1 MDSIQLSICK
11 PRRITCNDLSAHST
25 LTKVLIVSVK
35 RSIING
41 TPLPPFCLYSRMKN
55 FVNIYIEIRMVLLV
69 PMTCRN
75 IITKKLTFCI
85 ILLMLKSCILNLMNI
100 QKDLKSTLVMKS
112 VLKLLML
119 CYYLV
124 IFFRQ

>member
-1 MDSIQLSICK
+1 ML
-11 PRRITCNDLSAHST
+11 
-25 LTKVLIVSVK
+25 
-35 RSIING
+35 
-41 TPLPPFCLYSRMKN
+41 
-55 FVNIYIEIRMVLLV
+55 IYIEIRMVLLV

-75 IITKKLTFCI
+75 ISTKKLKFCI
-85 ILLMLKSCILNLMNI
+85 IALILKSYILNLMNI

-124 IFFRQ
+124 IFFRQWRSVIEA

>member
-41 TPLPPFCLYSRMKN
+41 TPLPPFCLYSRMKT
-55 FVNIYIEIRMVLLV
+55 FVNIY
-69 PMTCRN
+69 RN
-75 IITKKLTFCI
+75 QDGIVSTDDL
-85 ILLMLKSCILNLMNI
+85 
-100 QKDLKSTLVMKS
+100 QKH
-112 VLKLLML
+112 
-119 CYYLV
+119 
-124 IFFRQ
+124 